1 MYWKFCSIIL
11 FFKTEAVAA
20 NFTKRKQCLYG
31 ITKFICFTHDLLDS
45 VPQSAEIEAKGT
57 DLQEKKS
64 HNSFKVGPTNGNN
77 TYDELQELA
86 TRQSYSGHIFL

>member
-1 MYWKFCSIIL
+1 MY
-11 FFKTEAVAA
+11 EY
-20 NFTKRKQCLYG
+20 Q
-31 ITKFICFTHDLLDS
+31 LDS
-45 VPQSAEIEAKGT
+45 QKINIWVDCGDRLARKKET